1 MMTVTGWNWKCAL
14 MSRHFLYLV
23 FAMALI
29 STNGVHAQKKVYVPE
44 ALRGMDLASDTS
56 QWSFQRSIE
65 TPDLLFMWEKGVGQD
80 LNHSSLL
87 DGKPMYFRLDN
98 LRYRAQHF

>member
-1 MMTVTGWNWKCAL
+1 MMTVTGWNGKCAL
-14 MSRHFLYLV
+14 VSRHFLYLV
-23 FAMALI
+23 FAMVLI

-65 TPDLLFMWEKGVGQD
+65 TPT
-80 LNHSSLL
+80 SSSCGRRGS
-87 DGKPMYFRLDN
+87 GKTSTTRLS
-98 LRYRAQHF
+98 